1 MNEGN
6 KSTRDLTP
14 SKVASAIKKK
24 KKKKKMK
31 KKTRETME
39 GPEAD
44 VGQDAFLWFGLT
56 QCFGEAMFALSS
68 PLTIVNGQMWVQQ
81 KAKARY

>member
-6 KSTRDLTP
+6 KSTHDLTP
-14 SKVASAIKKK
+14 SKVASAIMTKTKKK
-24 KKKKKMK
+24 KKKK
-31 KKTRETME
+31 RETIE

-81 KAKARY
+81 KAKARF